1 MRLLESMHKFVSQLM
16 AIYGPPQIRYLVVSN
31 HLLSTK
37 NVVCEMSCRQLN
49 AKILVVDTKQFPS
62 WERETSLV
70 VDNNG
75 NMTHI

>member
-1 MRLLESMHKFVSQLM
+1 MRLFESIHKFVSQLM
-16 AIYGPPQIRYLVVSN
+16 AIYGPPQIRHLVVSS

-37 NVVCEMSCRQLN
+37 NVVREMSCRQLSD
-49 AKILVVDTKQFPS
+49 KILVVDNKQFPS